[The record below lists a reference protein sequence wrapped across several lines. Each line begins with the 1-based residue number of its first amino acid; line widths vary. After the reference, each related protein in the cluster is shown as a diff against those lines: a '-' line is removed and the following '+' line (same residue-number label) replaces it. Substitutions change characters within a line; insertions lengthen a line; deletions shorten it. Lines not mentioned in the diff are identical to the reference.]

1 MPSTSQELTEKE
13 ILDKAFN
20 NCQKLHKFDQ
30 GFKVIQN
37 MLSQLKLAEQ
47 NKIIDVSMSKDYNQI
62 LFLINQKTLEKQNRL
77 KAENTDLKNQYT
89 STFKENLNTNYTTPD
104 NTKVSVEDLFNC
116 NISKI
121 PYVKT
126 PSDANNSSATN
137 ENKSVPANANASQST
152 PINSSKSAMNSQK
165 PAVPA
170 TKNPGSTL
178 EPNVPQ
184 KPSTKRSDNKVTFGI
199 NNTPQPSVTKKTQA
213 NNNNKNTNTAQ
224 NGQVS
229 SATFNKNKELIN
241 SVNGKMNKQAN
252 DFQSSSN
259 FKPIVN
265 SQKNMIQTMDDLL
278 AEAGALNDNA
288 ILSEVRKIRN
298 IISNMA
304 AIVKMQMEKLE
315 KIFETIDTEG
325 LLSRQGDIIKNLNYL
340 QTKYPSLLVHGD
352 TAMLNMEMPSDFVSG
367 KSNWEAIKKKYI
379 ELKYLKKDLDRVNS
393 KISNEIANYRQ
404 DIEKLVNQQLQ
415 AQLKPI
421 IDIYSN
427 RAKAMN
433 NNSMFA
439 IKVLT
444 FIKKLDF
451 KNLDFDKY
459 FTEMASSAE
468 DNHIKKY
475 AKNSKVTY
483 NDDYLINFH
492 QKYPK
497 NIHDDSNIDKN
508 TVSKVPSNLDSL
520 SLSSKAVSFQKTKQ
534 KPTNN
539 VAGDLQSAS
548 ASSGRSKRVSTT
560 SSTSIA
566 AGSAGQQKNKDKAAS
581 DKQSAASGSAHKST
595 HTGKS
600 HKKSTTNASVN
611 VSAAD
616 SATPSVKSDSVSAKT
631 SDKDNK
637 ALDLSDISWSSL
649 KSSKTLDE
657 LIKKVN
663 DYSLPSP
670 FSSVVSDSL
679 LEIRSLKGLAEK
691 IMEQYYEKFDKLY
704 TNPNEKRYI
713 KLEMQMNNIRNK
725 YGDFVNIGMTWGY
738 SDLNSIPKPDNFTG
752 TDDDWNNFKSNYE
765 KLNNEYE
772 TLSSE
777 LYSKM
782 NELYS
787 KKKNL
792 DKQTESKLK
801 SEVISKLEKI
811 KSDLDKERLGQS
823 LSEKKNILE
832 SVIKYIE
839 DLIKKSADFFRNV
852 SKIYSIK
859 DDPTKK
865 MWKYQKRRG
874 QSVLD
879 SAFS

>member
-1 MPSTSQELTEKE
+1 MTPKE
-13 ILDKAFN
+13 ILNKAFN
-20 NCQKLHKFDQ
+20 NCQELHKCKL
-30 GFKVIQN
+30 GFQVIQT
-37 MLSQLKLAEQ
+37 MKKDLASAKQFKFIDASTLKTYDQVLT
-47 NKIIDVSMSKDYNQI
+47 QI
-62 LFLINQKTLEKQNRL
+62 TQKGLEKQNRL
-77 KAENTDLKNQYT
+77 KAENTTLKNQYT
-89 STFKENLNTNYTTPD
+89 TTSNGNLETSYITPD
-104 NTKVSVEDLFNC
+104 NKKVSVEDLFNC
-116 NISKI
+116 KI
-121 PYVKT
+121 DKVPYIQPKNKS
-126 PSDANNSSATN
+126 SDSNNSSTTIEKKSSPNNATVS
-137 ENKSVPANANASQST
+137 EST
-152 PINSSKSAMNSQK
+152 SINSSKSAMNSQK
-165 PAVPA
+165 PPVSIL
-170 TKNPGSTL
+170 KST
-178 EPNVPQ
+178 VSQ
-184 KPSTKRSDNKVTFGI
+184 KPTSTSDKKVTFGI
-199 NNTPQPSVTKKTQA
+199 DNTRPLVTKKTQA
-213 NNNNKNTNTAQ
+213 NNNNKNTNVAH
-224 NGQVS
+224 NGQIS
-229 SATFNKNKELIN
+229 SADFNKNKELIK
-241 SVNGKMNKQAN
+241 SVKGNMNRQTN
-252 DFQSSSN
+252 DFQSSYS

-304 AIVKMQMEKLE
+304 AIVKMQMGKLE
-315 KIFETIDTEG
+315 KIYETNDTIG
-325 LLSRQGDIIKNLNYL
+325 VLSRQDDMKKNLNYL
-340 QTKYPSLLVHGD
+340 QTKYPSLRVSERSALMKVP
-352 TAMLNMEMPSDFVSG
+352 MPSNFVSG
-367 KSNWEAIKKKYI
+367 KSNWDAIKKRYI
-379 ELKYLKKDLDRVNS
+379 ELKSFEENLNKINS
-393 KISNEIANYRQ
+393 EISNEILRCCQ
-404 DIEKLVNQQLQ
+404 DTEKFVNQQLQ

-427 RAKAMN
+427 RAKEMN

-439 IKVLT
+439 VKVLT

-459 FTEMASSAE
+459 FNEMVSSVA

-475 AKNSKVTY
+475 ANNSKVTY

-508 TVSKVPSNLDSL
+508 TVSKAPSDLGSL
-520 SLSSKAVSFQKTKQ
+520 SLSGKTVSFQKTKQ

-539 VAGDLQSAS
+539 VTGKLN
-548 ASSGRSKRVSTT
+548 SGSTPSGNPKNGSKPV
-560 SSTSIA
+560 A
-566 AGSAGQQKNKDKAAS
+566 AGSTKHQNKKHKDATV
-581 DKQSAASGSAHKST
+581 SAHKST

-600 HKKSTTNASVN
+600 HKKSTANMSVN

-616 SATPSVKSDSVSAKT
+616 SATPSVKSDSVSTKNPE
-631 SDKDNK
+631 KDNK

-704 TNPNEKRYI
+704 TNPDEKRYI

-725 YGDFVNIGMTWGY
+725 YRGLQGGF
-738 SDLNSIPKPDNFTG
+738 SDLKSIQKPDNFTG

-772 TLSSE
+772 TLSSK

-782 NELYS
+782 NEPYL

-792 DKQTESKLK
+792 DKQTESDLK
-801 SEVISKLEKI
+801 SKVISPLERI
-811 KSDLDKERLGQS
+811 KSDLNTELSNLS
-823 LSEKKNILE
+823 LSNKKAILE
-832 SVIKYIE
+832 SIIKYVE
-839 DLIKKSADFFRNV
+839 DLIEKYSDFSRNV